1 VLPIVSLSL
10 LPMAAMLQLSRA
22 GVLATLPSDFVLA
35 ARAKGLRRSTV
46 VRRHVLRAALVPVL
60 TAAGPLLGVL
70 VTGSFVIESIFSI
83 PGIGRYY
90 VSSVVA
96 KDLPVVLGITVV
108 LTLAIVAA
116 NLLVDVVH
124 AALDPRVREA

>member
-1 VLPIVSLSL
+1 MLPVVSLSL
-10 LPMAAMLQLSRA
+10 LPMAYMLQLSRA
-22 GVLATLPSDFVLA
+22 GVLATLHSDFVLA
-35 ARAKGLRRSTV
+35 AQAKGLRWGTV

-108 LTLAIVAA
+108 LTA
-116 NLLVDVVH
+116 
-124 AALDPRVREA
+124 RR

>member
-1 VLPIVSLSL
+1 
-10 LPMAAMLQLSRA
+10 M
-22 GVLATLPSDFVLA
+22 LATLPADFVLA

-96 KDLPVVLGITVV
+96 KDLLVVLGITVV
-108 LTLAIVAA
+108 LTLAIVTA

-124 AALDPRVREA
+124 AALDPRVRGA